1 MNSIFTQIINGEI
14 PCYKIAE
21 TDNCFAFLDINPN
34 SAGHTLCIPKKEID
48 LIFDLDDKDYKDLMN
63 FSNKIAKALKKAIS
77 CKRIGVSVIG
87 LEVPHA
93 HVHLVPLN
101 SMEDITFKKKI
112 KMSDKDFKDLAKSIK
127 SYL

>member
-34 SAGHTLCIPKKEID
+34 STGHTLCIPKKEID

-63 FSNKIAKALKKAIS
+63 FSNKIAKALKKAVS
-77 CKRIGVSVIG
+77 CKRIGISVIG

-112 KMSDKDFKDLAKSIK
+112 KMSDKDFKDLAKSI
-127 SYL
+127 